1 MKYAYIGTIIG
12 THGIRGEVK
21 VRSETS
27 FREERYLV
35 NNFLYLDY
43 QNQMTEI
50 RIDTYRKHK
59 DFDLISFNGY
69 TNINDV
75 LKYVNCDLY
84 VDRDARQDLDEGEY
98 YFDDLIGL
106 EAVDEAGTHLGSISD
121 ILEVPQ
127 GQILVLERPDKSEAM
142 IPFADE
148 FIRKVDFEHH
158 KIIIAVIE
166 GLL

>member
-1 MKYAYIGTIIG
+1 MKYAYVGTIIG

-21 VRSETS
+21 VKSETS
-27 FREERYLV
+27 FREERYQV
-35 NNFLYLDY
+35 NNLLYLDY
-43 QNQMTEI
+43 QNQMITI
-50 RIDTYRKHK
+50 RIDSYRRHK
-59 DFDLISFNGY
+59 DLDLISFNGFK
-69 TNINDV
+69 NINDV
-75 LKYVNCDLY
+75 LKYVNSDLY
-84 VDRDARQDLDEGEY
+84 VDSDARENLGEGEY

-106 EAVDEAGTHLGSISD
+106 EAVDEAGIHLGTVSD

-127 GQILVLERPDKSEAM
+127 GQILVLEKSDKSEAM

-158 KIIIAVIE
+158 QIVIAVIE